1 MSLHPELTEQ
11 QERAEA
17 ESQKQ
22 SLRRVRMFAGLA
34 YGAFA
39 IWFAVTRDWRSLV
52 GLTCSSLVVMIN
64 FLWLEE
70 IVSTLF
76 RPAPQVN
83 ARPVLVRILS
93 RFILF
98 GVALS
103 VVIFIARFSALSIL
117 LGFSI
122 IVVGIM
128 AEALY
133 SAVSAARSSL

>member
-11 QERAEA
+11 EGKADA
-17 ESQKQ
+17 ESQRQ
-22 SLRRVRMFAGLA
+22 SLRRVRIFAGLA

-39 IWFAVTRDWRSLV
+39 IWFVVTRDWRSLV
-52 GLTCSSLVVMIN
+52 GLTCSALVIMIN

-70 IVSTLF
+70 IVSALF
-76 RPAPQVN
+76 QPAPQVN
-83 ARPVLVRILS
+83 ARPVLVRNIS

-128 AEALY
+128 VEALY

>member
-11 QERAEA
+11 EGRAEA
-17 ESQKQ
+17 ESQRQ

-52 GLTCSSLVVMIN
+52 GLTCSALVVMIN

-76 RPAPQVN
+76 QPAPQVN

-103 VVIFIARFSALSIL
+103 VVIFIARFSVLSIL

-133 SAVSAARSSL
+133 SAVSAARSS